1 MGEDITSTEGVKL
14 TGAYYKRNRTW
25 TQLWR
30 VPQMGAEGARTQVL
44 ISQANGQSDN
54 DDVKER
60 VHNRSCNQSISVN
73 EYFGF
78 LFT

>member
-1 MGEDITSTEGVKL
+1 
-14 TGAYYKRNRTW
+14 
-25 TQLWR
+25 
-30 VPQMGAEGARTQVL
+30 MGAEGARTQVL